1 MPDLIGMSGIDA
13 ELALREMGIEQ
24 VTITEHESSQ
34 NEVGTVISQ
43 TPEAG
48 EPVTEST
55 FTYLVVAAEP
65 VTPETL
71 AEDFASSVA
80 SNLVGQTSYALL
92 RSGDGYMLVCP
103 TNPCQQN
110 AHRTPLELT
119 IAIRS
124 DANVGAMYRAVQD
137 AVVGY
142 LDDLDSAGF
151 KYVVLSQGKILVGF
165 HLHDWP
171 TWHTPRQQSAALLGL
186 IEGFV
191 RFKRA

>member
-24 VTITEHESSQ
+24 VTTTEHESRQ

-55 FTYLVVAAEP
+55 FAYLVVAAEP

-80 SNLVGQTSYALL
+80 SNLGQTRYALL
-92 RSGDGYMLVCP
+92 RSNDGYMLECP

-110 AHRTPLELT
+110 AHRAPLELT

-137 AVVGY
+137 AVVEH
-142 LDDLDSAGF
+142 LDDLDAAGF
-151 KYVVLSQGKILVGF
+151 KYVVLSQGKILIGF
-165 HLHDWP
+165 RLHDWP
-171 TWHTPRQQSAALLGL
+171 KWHTPRQQSDALLGL
-186 IEGFV
+186 IEGSA
-191 RFKRA
+191 RFKQA